1 MNVATESLV
10 TELLPAR
17 DTTSPRLMVVLHGLG
32 DSMDGYRWLPDE
44 LRLPWLSYLLV
55 NAPDDYFGGYSW
67 YDIYGEA
74 GPGVVRSRRLLTG
87 LLAGLPA
94 QGFPHE
100 HVVLFGFSQ
109 GCLMTLETGLRY
121 PHRLAGLVGISGY
134 VQDVK
139 LLVQELSPLARQTR
153 ILMTHGT
160 QDPLLPIAPVRR
172 QVEVLRAAGLDLSW
186 QEFEKQHTI
195 AGEAELSV
203 IRDFVAGCL
212 EPRPQHATLTAP
224 GQVG

>member
-1 MNVATESLV
+1 MSVATESLV

-17 DTTSPRLMVVLHGLG
+17 DTAPPRLMVVLHGLG

-44 LRLPWLSYLLV
+44 LRLPWLNYLLV

-74 GPGVVRSRRLLTG
+74 GPGIVRSRQLLTA
-87 LLAGLPA
+87 LLDGLPA
-94 QGFPHE
+94 WGFQHE
-100 HVVLFGFSQ
+100 RVVVFGFSQ

-121 PHRLAGLVGISGY
+121 PRRLAGLVGVSGY

-139 LLVQELSPLARQTR
+139 LLVQEVSPLARQTK

-172 QVEVLRAAGLDLSW
+172 QVHALREAGLDLSW
-186 QEFEKQHTI
+186 HEFEKQHTI

-212 EPRPQHATLTAP
+212 DPRLPDASVTAP
-224 GQVG
+224 GQVL